1 MVNVSKTKIDKHI
14 YSKIYNQFI
23 SALINLDKRKSTTLI
38 DDLLTE
44 PEKIM
49 LVKRLA
55 VMVMLKEGLS
65 NFTIRN
71 LLKISPSTVT
81 RISRIIN
88 DRESNFIESLFIDSD
103 ARRRFIKKILILRH
117 ELLPTRPGGV
127 SFKYLRDNKYKE

>member
-1 MVNVSKTKIDKHI
+1 MVNVSKVKIDEQI

-23 SALINLDKRKSTTLI
+23 SALTNLDKQKSVALI

-55 VMVMLKEGLS
+55 IMVMLKEGLS

-71 LLKISPSTVT
+71 SLKISPSTVT
-81 RISRIIN
+81 RISKLLS
-88 DRESNFIESLFIDSD
+88 EKQSNFIESLFVDRG
-103 ARRRFIKKILILRH
+103 ARRKFIKKILILRH
-117 ELLPTRPGGV
+117 ELLPTRPSGA
-127 SFKYLRDNKYKE
+127 SFRYLRDNKYKS